1 VLWIAGS
8 IPSMDLATADFYA
21 ENASRVVHQ
30 PVSRLLKPL
39 IGIGRFWED
48 EHVACL
54 RQAAELTALC

>member
-1 VLWIAGS
+1 
-8 IPSMDLATADFYA
+8 MDLATADFYA